1 MGRKVNKI
9 FNDLISKTS
18 YTFENYCIDLLH
30 LPIESLYNSHTL
42 GHFEKEGIDAY
53 TKKYNGK
60 EYHQAYQFKG
70 FEVNEISSS
79 QKSQI
84 KKSIKNFSQRKE
96 VFDEFILVVNIHLH
110 KEDLRKELENYFYS
124 FDANMSVTY
133 ISLDSNQF
141 LKYLK
146 VIYTEFLNNNFKVSN
161 EILVDSYKKSMNQE
175 FYYNEVPHE
184 VEYKSRIHAANNPS
198 EFVLSQIFDRSDDLK
213 ISNWYFVKSEFGF
226 GKTSLANNLAEQ
238 LIHKNIIALYLPI
251 IALSSEAFAN
261 YTVFAKELL
270 KKSLPWILD
279 TYEENDPAFSLL
291 TQFFKQILA
300 TPNKI
305 IIILDGLD
313 EHQFCYKLNKLK
325 ILFSTLNHMTCNLIL
340 TLRSEFFNE
349 RYLDI
354 QQSLPKP
361 ENKIYNLELLE
372 WTDNDILSYID
383 LLVSTEDS
391 VKLFRERINSGL
403 YKKFYG
409 DIPKRPLFLKMLISD
424 IKENEAIDNISI
436 LYERYF
442 LKKFQIDQSGYLDK
456 PLERPLDMK
465 GGFID
470 HAKRLM
476 NCTSEI
482 AALMVNLEDGTL
494 TEFTTEQEIEHL
506 LTKYKIS
513 SLIELTQNSVLV
525 PFNIKSFRDY
535 KLKFAHKS
543 FQEFFIAKF
552 LVDELVN
559 DKLDESFNIEYQTS
573 VITFFNGYLKSNQE
587 LKAKNLNNI
596 KIAEQIDNA
605 M

>member
-9 FNDLISKTS
+9 FSELISKTG
-18 YTFENYCIDLLH
+18 YDFENYCIELLH
-30 LPIESLYNSHTL
+30 LPLESFYNSHTL

-53 TKKYNGK
+53 SKKSNGSEYN
-60 EYHQAYQFKG
+60 QAFQFKG
-70 FEVNEISSS
+70 FEVNQISSS

-84 KKSIKNFSQRKE
+84 KKSIKSFSQRKE
-96 VFDEFILVVNIHLH
+96 DFDEFILVVNIHLH
-110 KEDLRKELENYFYS
+110 KEDLREELKNYFYS
-124 FDANMSVTY
+124 FETNSSVKY
-133 ISLDSNQF
+133 KSLDSNQF

-146 VIYTEFLNNNFKVSN
+146 VLYTEFLNKNFKKAN
-161 EILVDSYKKSMNQE
+161 EILVGSYKESMNQD
-175 FYYNEVPHE
+175 FYYHEVPHN
-184 VEYKSRIHAANNPS
+184 VEYKAKIHNNRNPS
-198 EFVLSQIFDRSDDLK
+198 EFILSQIFDRSEGLK

-226 GKTSLANNLAEQ
+226 GKTSLSNNLAEQ
-238 LIHKNIIALYLPI
+238 LINKDIIALYLPI

-261 YTVFAKELL
+261 YTVFAKESL
-270 KKSLPWILD
+270 KKALPWILD

-305 IIILDGLD
+305 ILILDGLD

-325 ILFSTLNHMTCNLIL
+325 ILFSTLNHMTCNLVL
-340 TLRSEFFNE
+340 TLRTEFFNE

-354 QQSLPKP
+354 QQSIPKP

-372 WTDNDILSYID
+372 WTDTDIISYID
-383 LLVSTEDS
+383 LLASVDDS
-391 VKLFRERINSGL
+391 VKQFRERINSGR
-403 YKKFYG
+403 YKVFYG

-424 IKENEAIDNISI
+424 INENETIDNISV

-442 LKKFQIDQSGYLDK
+442 LKKFQIDQSGYLDQ
-456 PLERPLDMK
+456 PLERPLEMR

-476 NCTSEI
+476 SCTSEI
-482 AALMVNLEDGTL
+482 ASIMINLEDGTL
-494 TEFTTEQEIEHL
+494 TEFTTETEIEDI
-506 LTKYKIS
+506 LTRNGIS

-525 PFNIKSFRDY
+525 PFNIKSFKDY

-543 FQEFFIAKF
+543 FQEYFIAKY
-552 LVDELVN
+552 LA
-559 DKLDESFNIEYQTS
+559 DKLLKEDLEEKYNIEYQAS
-573 VITFFNGYLKSNQE
+573 VIGFFQGYLNSTKE
-587 LKAKNLNNI
+587 LNAKNLDNL
-596 KIAEQIDNA
+596 KIVKQIENA